1 MNSRDNGLEA
11 ANYRALTELDPPLV
25 QQALDLLSA
34 AGIAAYVEPVEGE
47 RGPYLDVTLPDRI
60 VMRLF
65 VNRERIADAQELIG
79 QHLPGLRATFLADSA
94 ARSDRS
100 DMKASDIDAA
110 WAKIVSGYDAP
121 TDSVGPWSAAEDV
134 DDTQSTSVDVVDTS
148 EPAENYDD
156 PDDHFV
162 PPLPPPLPE
171 SHPVSRLAWAGVIG
185 GPTFLLLI
193 SVLGISIDSWVILL
207 AILAFCGG
215 VATLVA
221 RMNERAPHDDGW
233 DDGAVV

>member
-1 MNSRDNGLEA
+1 MSSRDNGLEA
-11 ANYRALTELDPPLV
+11 ANYSALTEIDPPLV
-25 QQALDLLSA
+25 QHALDLLNA

-65 VNRERIADAQELIG
+65 VDRESIDSARTVLV

-100 DMKASDIDAA
+100 DMAASEIDAA
-110 WAKIVSGYDAP
+110 WTQIISGYDTP
-121 TDSVGPWSAAEDV
+121 TAAVGPWSVAEDV
-134 DDTQSTSVDVVDTS
+134 DDHPVAIVESSKRSD
-148 EPAENYDD
+148 PHDD

-162 PPLPPPLPE
+162 PPPPPPLPE
-171 SHPVSRLAWAGVIG
+171 SHPVTRLAWAGVIG
-185 GPTFLLLI
+185 GPTFLLLVSI
-193 SVLGISIDSWVILL
+193 LGISLESWVILL

-215 VATLVA
+215 VATLVT
-221 RMNERAPHDDGW
+221 RMNERAPQDDGW